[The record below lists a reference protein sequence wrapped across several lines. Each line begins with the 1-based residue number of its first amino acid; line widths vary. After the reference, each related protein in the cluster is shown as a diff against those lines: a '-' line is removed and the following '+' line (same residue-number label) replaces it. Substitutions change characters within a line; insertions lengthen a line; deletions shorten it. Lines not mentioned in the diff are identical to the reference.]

1 MKICEQVCVEEA
13 IEKIREFV
21 ARGISCAELF
31 LRGED
36 VKLVLKFLPR
46 IGLLD
51 SPQGGVFHRLL
62 GT

>member
-1 MKICEQVCVEEA
+1 MEEA